1 MSLIISS
8 DNILGKEAV
17 DPQGQIMGVISEL
30 LIDKASKEIIGI
42 TVDMGFMKPDLFVG
56 MDYISN
62 FGIDSIF
69 LSKIPPDK
77 YRGLKVYTE
86 KGKKI
91 GIVEGA
97 QINKTEL
104 KQLVVSSTTFSFNKK
119 KVLIPLSQI
128 KEISSNVIVRED
140 FKKIN

>member
-30 LIDKASKEIIGI
+30 LIDKSSKEIIGI